1 MNEIKLAILRD
12 VGLANNGYVT
22 RHATMANVRRAVKDS
37 TLSSVKDEFDDL
49 VKHRHLV
56 LLGKDRDGQEYY
68 CLPENRHRIIA
79 MMEDLTR

>member
-1 MNEIKLAILRD
+1 MDEIKLAILRD

-22 RHATMANVRRAVKDS
+22 MHGTMANVRNAVKGS
-37 TLSSVKDEFDDL
+37 TLSGVRDAFTDL

-56 LLGKDRDGQEYY
+56 LLGTDRAGQEYY
-68 CLPENRHRIIA
+68 CLPEKKHLILQ